1 MFVTSAVPYIFIG
14 LAGCSV
20 GPEIS
25 CGARKLPN
33 TPGKKKK
40 KEELSFK

>member
-14 LAGCSV
+14 LARCSV

-40 KEELSFK
+40 KGGIIF